1 MNEEFILKIVVDD
14 GEFIVKLPDTE
25 KRVKSLG
32 QAFDVAKEKTKAY
45 SKETE
50 IAAKKNIDLTSNAGL
65 AGATLTELGRTISDL
80 PFGIRGVANNLSQLS
95 TLFITLVAKSS
106 DGGKSLKGVGEA
118 FKLLKNQLLGPLGII
133 LVFQSVIA
141 LLDFFSQKSKKAASA
156 ADLFT
161 DAADRQ
167 AKTLSVLESELKD
180 TNLSLENR
188 QALLEAATVASSRL
202 SKILDDETLSI
213 EERNKKAERFIEL
226 EIERLKRQS
235 LIEKAEEDLAAAREA
250 STKAIENENKG
261 LENFVFIANRATTSA
276 DIQAAQTKFLNDK
289 KRESK
294 QATDAVAGAETA
306 LTTLLIA
313 NAKIIKE
320 QSDLLETNTE
330 NKKDNKKV
338 TEELNALELE
348 GLNFFTVKAE
358 AEQQLME
365 TQRDRRKIEFQDIR
379 TNLSEDIAALKLR
392 TKSREEFESKKKD
405 LILDAMRAE
414 MKSIQMS
421 LDTDRLTVDERLKLR
436 ERLAILTTQVA
447 ELEEEKLKAQLAKIK
462 EFVGTMTSLIS
473 DFNDAELSAAER
485 NTVLI
490 NNQLKDRLKNE
501 KLSAKER
508 EKINA
513 QIALNEE
520 KLQKKRDEIALRNFR
535 LQKAF
540 SISTALINTAL
551 AVSEAL
557 PNIPKAIA
565 VGLLGAAQVAAILST
580 KFVPSASSVPSG
592 SAGVG
597 VGVGRGTAEAQDPAF
612 NIVGTGQQFQLAQ
625 VIAQRTGEPVRAF
638 VVSGDVRTGLALD
651 RNIINSSK
659 IN

>member
-167 AKTLSVLESELKD
+167 AKTLSVLESQLKD

-213 EERNKKAERFIEL
+213 EERNKKAERFLEL

-261 LENFVFIANRATTSA
+261 LEDFVQNTFKGITPLQ
-276 DIQAAQTKFLNDK
+276 IQAQQTAFLNKK

-294 QATDAVAGAETA
+294 DATDAVAVAETA
-306 LTTLLIA
+306 LTTLLIG

-338 TEELNALELE
+338 TGELNALELE

-365 TQRDRRKIEFQDIR
+365 IQKDRRKIEFQDIR
-379 TNLSEDIAALKLR
+379 TNLSEDITALKLR
-392 TKSREEFESKKKD
+392 TKSREEFERKKID

-414 MKSIQMS
+414 IKSIQMS
-421 LDTDRLTVDERLKLR
+421 LDTDRLTVEERLKLR

-447 ELEEEKLKAQLAKIK
+447 ETEDEKLRVTLAKIK

-485 NTVLI
+485 NTVLL

-501 KLSAKER
+501 RLSAKER
-508 EKINA
+508 EHRNA
-513 QIALNEE
+513 QIALNQE

-540 SISTALINTAL
+540 AISTALINTFL

-565 VGLLGAAQVAAILST
+565 VGVLGAAQVAAILST
-580 KFVPSASSVPSG
+580 KFVPSANSVPSG

-597 VGVGRGTAEAQDPAF
+597 LGRGTAEAQDPAF

-625 VIAQRTGEPVRAF
+625 VIAQRTGEPIRAF

>member
-276 DIQAAQTKFLNDK
+276 EIQAAQTKFLNDK

-294 QATDAVAGAETA
+294 KATDAVAGAETA
-306 LTTLLIA
+306 LTTLLIGS
-313 NAKIIKE
+313 AKIIKE

-338 TEELNALELE
+338 TSELNALELE
-348 GLNFFTVKAE
+348 GQNFFTVKAE